1 MIISASIQ
9 AANQLFL
16 LEEIN
21 NNKNKFDQIHI
32 DITDGHF
39 TNNISMSF
47 KHISLIKKNTDY
59 NVDVHLMLNNN
70 EKFVKV
76 AFENGADLVY
86 VHQESTTLESF
97 IELQNVFPQLGIAT
111 LPNTQN
117 ESLKDYLKYAKAV
130 LLLGVTPG
138 YSNQKQSIDLLEKA
152 KNFKNKYRDY
162 SGLLVL
168 DGGITNDDLQKSINL
183 DIDIVIQGGAIFG

>member
-39 TNNISMSF
+39 TDNISMSF
-47 KHISLIKKNTDY
+47 NHISLIKKNTDY
-59 NVDVHLMLNNN
+59 KVDVHLMIDNN

-97 IELQNVFPQLGIAT
+97 IELQNIFPKLGIAS

-152 KNFKNKYRDY
+152 KNFKNEYRDY

-168 DGGITNDDLQKSINL
+168 DGGITNDDLQKSKNL

>member
-39 TNNISMSF
+39 TDNISMSF
-47 KHISLIKKNTDY
+47 NHISLIKKNTDY
-59 NVDVHLMLNNN
+59 KVDVHLMLDNN

-86 VHQESTTLESF
+86 VHQESTTLENI
-97 IELQNVFPQLGIAT
+97 IELQNIFPKLGIAT

-117 ESLKDYLKYAKAV
+117 DTLKDYLKYAKAV

-152 KNFKNKYRDY
+152 KNFKNKYKDY

>member
-47 KHISLIKKNTDY
+47 NHISLIKKNTDY
-59 NVDVHLMLNNN
+59 KVDVHLMLDNN

-117 ESLKDYLKYAKAV
+117 ETLKDYLKYAKAV

-152 KNFKNKYRDY
+152 KNFKNKFKDY

-168 DGGITNDDLQKSINL
+168 DGGITNDDIQKSINL

>member
-21 NNKNKFDQIHI
+21 KNKNKFDQIHI

-47 KHISLIKKNTDY
+47 NHINLIKKNTDY
-59 NVDVHLMLNNN
+59 KVDVHLMLDNND
-70 EKFVKV
+70 KFVKV
-76 AFENGADLVY
+76 AFANGADLVY

-97 IELQNVFPQLGIAT
+97 IEFQNIFPQLGIAT
-111 LPNTQN
+111 LPKTPN
-117 ESLKDYLKYAKAV
+117 EFLKDYLKYAKAV

-152 KNFKNKYRDY
+152 KNFKNEYKDYR
-162 SGLLVL
+162 GLLVL
-168 DGGITNDDLQKSINL
+168 DGGVTNDDLQKFKNL
-183 DIDIVIQGGAIFG
+183 NIDIVVQGGAIFG

>member
-39 TNNISMSF
+39 TDNISMSF
-47 KHISLIKKNTDY
+47 NHISLIKKNTDY
-59 NVDVHLMLNNN
+59 KVDVHLMIDNN

-97 IELQNVFPQLGIAT
+97 IELQNIFPKLGIAS

-168 DGGITNDDLQKSINL
+168 DGGITNDDLQKFKNL

>member
-39 TNNISMSF
+39 TDNISMSF
-47 KHISLIKKNTDY
+47 NHISLIKKNTDY
-59 NVDVHLMLNNN
+59 KVDVHLMIDNN

-97 IELQNVFPQLGIAT
+97 IELQNIFPQLGIAT

-152 KNFKNKYRDY
+152 KNFKNEYRDY

-168 DGGITNDDLQKSINL
+168 DGGITNDDLQKSKNL

>member
-39 TNNISMSF
+39 TDNISMSF
-47 KHISLIKKNTDY
+47 NHISLIKKNTDY
-59 NVDVHLMLNNN
+59 KVDVHLMIDNN

-97 IELQNVFPQLGIAT
+97 IELQNIFPQLGIAT

-152 KNFKNKYRDY
+152 KNFKNEHRDY

-168 DGGITNDDLQKSINL
+168 DGGITNDDLQKSKNL

>member
-21 NNKNKFDQIHI
+21 KNKHKFDQVHI

-47 KHISLIKKNTDY
+47 NHISLIKKNTDY
-59 NVDVHLMLNNN
+59 KVDVHLMLDNN
-70 EKFVKV
+70 EKFIKV

-86 VHQESTTLESF
+86 VHQESTTLDSF
-97 IELQNVFPQLGIAT
+97 IEFQNNFPQLGIAT

-117 ESLKDYLKYAKAV
+117 ELLKDYLKYAKAV
-130 LLLGVTPG
+130 LLLGVNPG
-138 YSNQKQSIDLLEKA
+138 YSNQKQSVDLLDKA
-152 KNFKNKYRDY
+152 RHFKNEYKDY

-168 DGGITNDDLQKSINL
+168 DGGITYEKLLETKSL
-183 DIDIVIQGGAIFG
+183 GIDIVVQGGAIFG

>member
-21 NNKNKFDQIHI
+21 YNKHKFDQIHI

-39 TNNISMSF
+39 TDNISMSF
-47 KHISLIKKNTDY
+47 NHISLIKKNTDY
-59 NVDVHLMLNNN
+59 KVDVHLMIDNN

-97 IELQNVFPQLGIAT
+97 IELQNIFPQLGIAT

-130 LLLGVTPG
+130 LLLGVNPG

-152 KNFKNKYRDY
+152 KNFKNEYKDY

-168 DGGITNDDLQKSINL
+168 DGGITNDDLQKSKNL
-183 DIDIVIQGGAIFG
+183 EIDIVVQGGAIFG

>member
-47 KHISLIKKNTDY
+47 NHISLIKKNTDY
-59 NVDVHLMLNNN
+59 KVDVHLMLDNN

-86 VHQESTTLESF
+86 VHQESTTLEKF
-97 IELQNVFPQLGIAT
+97 IELQNIFPKLGIAT

-117 ESLKDYLKYAKAV
+117 ETLKDYLKYAKAV

-152 KNFKNKYRDY
+152 KNFKNKYKDY

-168 DGGITNDDLQKSINL
+168 DGGITNDDIQKYINL

>member
-47 KHISLIKKNTDY
+47 NHISLIKKNTDY
-59 NVDVHLMLNNN
+59 KVDVHLMLDNN

-86 VHQESTTLESF
+86 VHQESTTLEKF
-97 IELQNVFPQLGIAT
+97 IELQNIFPKLGIAT

-117 ESLKDYLKYAKAV
+117 ETLKDYLKYAKAV

-152 KNFKNKYRDY
+152 KNFKNQYKNY

-168 DGGITNDDLQKSINL
+168 DGGITNDDLQKSKNL